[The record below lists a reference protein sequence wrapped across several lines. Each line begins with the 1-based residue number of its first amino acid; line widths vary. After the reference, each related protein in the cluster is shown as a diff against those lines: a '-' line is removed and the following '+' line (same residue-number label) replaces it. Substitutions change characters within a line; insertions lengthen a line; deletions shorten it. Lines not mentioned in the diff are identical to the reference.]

1 MEHGIGKF
9 RDNKLKVPKAMMT
22 TEKKKKKSQISK
34 GSFISYVDGPLIDKT
49 ASLFSK
55 LT

>member
-1 MEHGIGKF
+1 MKHGIGKF

-22 TEKKKKKSQISK
+22 TEKKKKSQISK